1 MGEVR
6 RDEEERLLP
15 PEPDPER
22 DPLAAA
28 RDAGAALAVVAFV
41 VLALVVVDRT
51 VLALA
56 ATVLAVTVTGAAAA
70 AGAGVAA
77 GFAAAGAAGIA
88 VTGVV
93 AAGLA
98 LVALPAAEVEVARGL
113 GVAMTVVGSA
123 RGEVAEGKRRGPD
136 PRSGGEGALLNRR
149 ATSGR

>member
-1 MGEVR
+1 MGKVR

-15 PEPDPER
+15 PEPVPEL
-22 DPLAAA
+22 LAGA
-28 RDAGAALAVVAFV
+28 RRAGAALAV
-41 VLALVVVDRT
+41 
-51 VLALA
+51 LALA
-56 ATVLAVTVTGAAAA
+56 AAGLLALAETVLAVTVTGAAAA

-88 VTGVV
+88 FTGVV

-98 LVALPAAEVEVARGL
+98 LVALPAAEEEVARGL

-123 RGEVAEGKRRGPD
+123 RGEVADGKRRGPD
-136 PRSGGEGALLNRR
+136 QRSGGEGALLNRR